1 MSGTSSSASSSK
13 NRTDTMIGAGMRVD
27 GHIAFTGVLR
37 VQGDVVGDVAC
48 QGDAGD
54 TVVVDATGSVTGAVG
69 APRIVVRGRVLGPLH
84 SAQSIDIQQGGSV
97 VGDAFYKEIV
107 IHAGG
112 VVEGALMPA
121 LPIDA
126 AREVYAGQALPA
138 DAPDL
143 PPSVASAA
151 PDAAG
156 RSLVERF
163 GGWGALGGAAMLA
176 LAIAAGVWMS
186 RPPATPKPPAADAA
200 AQDVAAPPPAVRA
213 AAEPAASPAPAA
225 NAAARAPAEPAPPA
239 PPATGAEEVV
249 TVQGVNPAK
258 PAGAFLL
265 VSREPSVLYRK
276 KREETGEGTR
286 LVVQQGKT
294 VSVAIGKNELFRVA
308 EGRDLEIFYQGR
320 KVTPK
325 TIEDGSWMSFVPQG
339 ARAAGEDRQA
349 ESEDGAAR

>member
-1 MSGTSSSASSSK
+1 MSGTSRSAGSSK
-13 NRTDTMIGAGMRVD
+13 NRTDTMIGAGMRVE
-27 GHIAFTGVLR
+27 GHIVFTGVLR
-37 VQGDVVGDVAC
+37 VQGDVLGDVAC

-121 LPIDA
+121 MPIDEM
-126 AREVYAGQALPA
+126 REVYAGQALPA
-138 DAPDL
+138 GAPDL

-151 PDAAG
+151 PDAG
-156 RSLVERF
+156 GGSFVQRF

-176 LAIAAGVWMS
+176 IAVAAGVWMS
-186 RPPATPKPPAADAA
+186 RPPAMPRPPAAEDAAKDVAPPPSAPRAVAPAATQAPAENADARAA
-200 AQDVAAPPPAVRA
+200 AQP
-213 AAEPAASPAPAA
+213 ASPA
-225 NAAARAPAEPAPPA
+225 RPAE
-239 PPATGAEEVV
+239 GAEEVV
-249 TVQGVNPAK
+249 AVQGVNPAK
-258 PAGAFLL
+258 PAAVFLL
-265 VSREPSVLYRK
+265 ISKEPSVLYRK
-276 KREETGEGTR
+276 KRTEAGEGTR
-286 LVVQQGKT
+286 FVVPQGKT
-294 VSVAIGKNELFRVA
+294 VSVAIGRNELFRVA

-325 TIEDGSWMSFVPQG
+325 TIETGAWMSFVPQG
-339 ARAAGEDRQA
+339 ARAAGEDRPA